1 MLCMRTFLTMSCSM
15 QEVMT
20 YSCRT
25 ALGFDCQTAT
35 ARRTQIGRF
44 NVEDRAVSNVILP
57 RALCA
62 SANSPER
69 SGCFLAMSSTP
80 LSSISMVA
88 YGAVDFIPHFGELPF
103 RDAALVVD
111 EVVIELDAEP
121 RPVEIALQDDVA
133 LRHHKRLLD
142 VALPHWA
149 ALHIGW
155 PSLNGLTRRHLMRSQ
170 VRDRR

>member
-1 MLCMRTFLTMSCSM
+1 MH
-15 QEVMT
+15 
-20 YSCRT
+20 
-25 ALGFDCQTAT
+25 
-35 ARRTQIGRF
+35 
-44 NVEDRAVSNVILP
+44 VSY
-57 RALCA
+57 
-62 SANSPER
+62 
-69 SGCFLAMSSTP
+69 TP

-103 RDAALVVD
+103 RDAAFVVD

-133 LRHHKRLLD
+133 LRHHKRLLN

-155 PSLNGLTRRHLMRSQ
+155 PSLNGLKRRHLMGEQ
-170 VRDRR
+170 VRDRRGYVHRRGEADHSFLGMRQHVGVEGL